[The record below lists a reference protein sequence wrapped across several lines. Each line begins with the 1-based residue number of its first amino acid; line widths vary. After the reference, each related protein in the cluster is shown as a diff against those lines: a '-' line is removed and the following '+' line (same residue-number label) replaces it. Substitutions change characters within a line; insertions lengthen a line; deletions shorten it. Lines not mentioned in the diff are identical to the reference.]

1 MKFQMVIKV
10 ESADLRK
17 VEGVAKKSGKPYCF
31 FEQTA
36 WADIGKAHPVE
47 VKWVVPEVNGQPQ
60 PYAVGNYVLDETSVY
75 VDRNGSVQVNMRSLK
90 RVAAAAPS
98 GAAPRAA
105 SI

>member
-1 MKFQMVIKV
+1 MKFQMIIKV

-47 VKWVVPEVNGQPQ
+47 VKWVVPEQNGQPQ
-60 PYAVGNYVLDETSVY
+60 PYAVGNYVLDESAVY

-90 RVAAAAPS
+90 RYAPVSAAKSA
-98 GAAPRAA
+98 
-105 SI
+105 